1 MIFILYNHRIVHLHS
16 TKNMYYFLSV
26 LIFCILHVNSNAH
39 LNEFL
44 SLDLIGDRYVPSYS
58 INTQPT
64 PISSY
69 MIPLSSGVTP
79 PKIFESTTTFTSTPD
94 FSTNIESST
103 ITDMFPN
110 KNGIGSTKT
119 IHPIMKNECREICN
133 EMNDPYL
140 ECGILGNSAKVQNC
154 YNKMGTKRLECRRT
168 CS

>member
-1 MIFILYNHRIVHLHS
+1 MHISKAFFNFV
-16 TKNMYYFLSV
+16 KPVFSV
-26 LIFCILHVNSNAH
+26 NANAH

-58 INTQPT
+58 INTEP
-64 PISSY
+64 SSLNSY

-79 PKIFESTTTFTSTPD
+79 PKIFEPTTFTSTPD

-110 KNGIGSTKT
+110 KNGIGSTET

-133 EMNDPYL
+133 EMNDAYL

-154 YNKMGTKRLECRRT
+154 YNKVGSKRLECRRT
-168 CS
+168 CI